1 MADIENKITQ
11 LCPQAQVDTT
21 GEFPL
26 VTVDDAQ
33 WHDLASA
40 LKTQLHYDVLSAVV
54 GMDWTEALGCVYY
67 LTNTSTHEL
76 LHVKVATADRENPR
90 LHSVCDLWP
99 VANFQE
105 REVYDFFG
113 IVFIGHPD
121 MRRMF
126 LRTDWVG
133 YPLRK
138 DYDPASNPLRLE
150 DETNEDYT
158 CRWVEDENG
167 KVTKIDGKVFE
178 DDEYVVNVGPQHPST
193 HGVMRYR
200 ASLDGEIVK
209 KIDVVSG
216 YIHRGIEKMCESLTY
231 PQMLLY
237 TERMDYMAAHINR
250 HCMCL
255 CVEKALG
262 LEVPRR
268 AELIRLMMDE
278 LMRLSSHLLSYGCLT
293 MDQGATTAFF
303 YGFRDRELIYD
314 IFDRTCGARMSM
326 SYSTIGGV
334 VADVHEDFI
343 KDVRH
348 ACDVIEK
355 NLKEYHKLFTGNV
368 IAVNRMTG
376 VGILSKQDAI
386 AYDIT
391 GPSGRASGWHCDVRK
406 TNPYSLYNE
415 FDFDE
420 VVYENGDSMDRYMV
434 RMKEMEQCIKILRQ
448 ACDKLEAEGI
458 QGEYIAPKVP
468 KMMKLPAGHW
478 YQQVEASRGAFG
490 VYIES
495 DGNAKPVRVPL
506 PVAVLQ
512 PDWRGRPDVQGQ
524 HDCRPDHHHRVAR
537 LRYPRHRP
545 LRVYLP
551 EQKQLKKETRYV

>member
-1 MADIENKITQ
+1 MAEIENKITQ

-33 WHDLASA
+33 WHDLARA
-40 LKTQLHYDVLSAVV
+40 LKTQMHYDVLSAVV

-76 LHVKVATADRENPR
+76 LHVKVATTDRQNPR
-90 LHSVCDLWP
+90 LHSVVDLWP

-167 KVTKIDGKVFE
+167 KVKKIDGKVFE
-178 DDEYVVNVGPQHPST
+178 DDEYVINVGPQHPST

-216 YIHRGIEKMCESLTY
+216 YIHRGIEKICEDLTY

-250 HCMCL
+250 HCMCM

-262 LEVPRR
+262 IEVPHR

-303 YGFRDRELIYD
+303 YGFRERELIYD

-326 SYSTIGGV
+326 SYSCIGGV

-355 NLKEYHKLFTGNV
+355 NLAEYHKLFTGNV

-376 VGILSKQDAI
+376 VGLLSKQDAI
-386 AYDIT
+386 DYDIT

-448 ACDKLEAEGI
+448 ACDKLEAEGV
-458 QGEYIAPKVP
+458 QGEYCAHKVP
-468 KMMKLPAGHW
+468 KVMKLPVGHW

-495 DGNAKPVRVPL
+495 DGGTKPVRVHFQSPCFNL
-506 PVAVLQ
+506 IGVVDLTCKDNMIADLITITASLDFVI
-512 PDWRGRPDVQGQ
+512 PDIDR
-524 HDCRPDHHHRVAR
+524 
-537 LRYPRHRP
+537 
-545 LRVYLP
+545 
-551 EQKQLKKETRYV
+551 

>member
-1 MADIENKITQ
+1 MAEIENKITQ

-26 VTVDDAQ
+26 VTVADAQ
-33 WHDLASA
+33 WHELARA

-54 GMDWTEALGCVYY
+54 GMEWPDALGCVYY
-67 LTNTSTHEL
+67 LTNTDTHEL
-76 LHVKVATADRENPR
+76 LHVKVTVPDRENPR

-105 REVYDFFG
+105 REAYDFFG

-126 LRTDWVG
+126 LRNDWVG

-158 CRWVEDENG
+158 CRWEEDENG
-167 KVTKIDGKVFE
+167 EVKKIEGKVFE

-200 ASLDGEIVK
+200 ASLDGETVK

-216 YIHRGIEKMCESLTY
+216 YIHRGIEKMCEDLTY

-250 HCMCL
+250 HCMCM

-334 VADVHEDFI
+334 VADVHEDFV

-368 IAVNRMTG
+368 IAVNRMKG
-376 VGILSKQDAI
+376 VGILSKEDAI

-420 VVYENGDSMDRYMV
+420 ITYENGDSMDRYMV

-468 KMMKLPAGHW
+468 KVMKLPAGHW

-495 DGNAKPVRVPL
+495 DGNTKPVRVHFQSPCFNL
-506 PVAVLQ
+506 IGVVDLTCRDNLIADLITITASLDFVI
-512 PDWRGRPDVQGQ
+512 PDIDR
-524 HDCRPDHHHRVAR
+524 
-537 LRYPRHRP
+537 
-545 LRVYLP
+545 
-551 EQKQLKKETRYV
+551 

>member
-1 MADIENKITQ
+1 MAEIQDKITQ

-33 WHDLASA
+33 WHDLARA

-76 LHVKVATADRENPR
+76 LHVKVATTDRQNPR
-90 LHSVCDLWP
+90 LHSVVDLWP

-138 DYDPASNPLRLE
+138 DYDPASNPLRLD
-150 DETNEDYT
+150 DETGEDYT

-167 KVTKIDGKVFE
+167 KVKKVDGKVFE

-216 YIHRGIEKMCESLTY
+216 YIHRGIEKICENLTY

-250 HCMCL
+250 HCMCM

-303 YGFRDRELIYD
+303 YGFRERELIYD

-334 VADVHEDFI
+334 VADVHPDFI

-355 NLKEYHKLFTGNV
+355 NLAEYHKLFTGNV

-376 VGILSKQDAI
+376 VGILSNEDAI

-420 VVYENGDSMDRYMV
+420 IVLGNGDSMDRYMV
-434 RMKEMEQCIKILRQ
+434 RMREMEQCIKILRQ

-458 QGEYIAPKVP
+458 QGEYCAPKVP
-468 KMMKLPAGHW
+468 KVMKLPAGHW

-495 DGNAKPVRVPL
+495 DGGTKPVRVHFQSPCFNL
-506 PVAVLQ
+506 IGVVDLTCRDNMIADLITITASLDFVI
-512 PDWRGRPDVQGQ
+512 PDIDR
-524 HDCRPDHHHRVAR
+524 
-537 LRYPRHRP
+537 
-545 LRVYLP
+545 
-551 EQKQLKKETRYV
+551 

>member
-1 MADIENKITQ
+1 MAEIQDKITQ

-26 VTVDDAQ
+26 VTVPDAQ
-33 WHDLASA
+33 WHDLANA

-54 GMDWTEALGCVYY
+54 GMDWTDALGCVYY
-67 LTNTSTHEL
+67 LTNTTTHEL
-76 LHVKVATADRENPR
+76 LHVKVTTADRENPR
-90 LHSVCDLWP
+90 LHTVCDVWP

-105 REVYDFFG
+105 REVYDFYG

-126 LRTDWVG
+126 LRNDWVG

-138 DYDPASNPLRLE
+138 DYNPDSNPLRLE

-167 KVTKIDGKVFE
+167 KVKKIDGKVFE

-303 YGFRDRELIYD
+303 YGFRERELIYD

-334 VADVHEDFI
+334 VADVHEDFV
-343 KDVRH
+343 KDVRN

-355 NLKEYHKLFTGNV
+355 ALKEYHKLFTGNV
-368 IAVNRMTG
+368 IAVNRMKG
-376 VGILSKQDAI
+376 VGILSKEDAI

-420 VVYENGDSMDRYMV
+420 ITYENGDSMDRYMV
-434 RMKEMEQCIKILRQ
+434 RMKEMEECIKILRQ
-448 ACDKLEAEGI
+448 ACDKLEAEGL

-495 DGNAKPVRVPL
+495 DGNTKPVRVHFQSPCFNL
-506 PVAVLQ
+506 IGVVDLTCKGNLIADLITITASLDFVI
-512 PDWRGRPDVQGQ
+512 PDIDR
-524 HDCRPDHHHRVAR
+524 
-537 LRYPRHRP
+537 
-545 LRVYLP
+545 
-551 EQKQLKKETRYV
+551 

>member
-1 MADIENKITQ
+1 MADIENKITK
-11 LCPQAQVDTT
+11 LCPQAQVDCT

-26 VTVDDAQ
+26 VTVPDAQ
-33 WHDLASA
+33 WHDLARA

-54 GMDWTEALGCVYY
+54 GMDWTEAFGCVYY

-76 LHVKVATADRENPR
+76 LHVKVTAPDRENPM
-90 LHSVCDLWP
+90 LHSVVDLWP

-105 REVYDFFG
+105 REVYDFYG

-126 LRTDWVG
+126 LRNDWVG

-167 KVTKIDGKVFE
+167 KVKKVDGKVFE

-200 ASLDGEIVK
+200 ASLDGETVK

-216 YIHRGIEKMCESLTY
+216 YIHRGIEKMCESLTW
-231 PQMLLY
+231 PQTLLY

-250 HCMCL
+250 HCLCL
-255 CVEKALG
+255 CIEKAMG

-334 VADVHEDFI
+334 VADVHPDFV

-355 NLKEYHKLFTGNV
+355 NMKEYHQLFTGNV
-368 IAVNRMTG
+368 IAQNRMVG
-376 VGILSKQDAI
+376 VGILSKEQAI
-386 AYDIT
+386 DYCIT
-391 GPSGRASGWHCDVRK
+391 GPSGRASGVHCDVRK
-406 TNPYSLYNE
+406 THPYSLYDE
-415 FDFDE
+415 FEFDE
-420 VVYENGDSMDRYMV
+420 VTRTEGDSMARYMV
-434 RMKEMEQCIKILRQ
+434 RMDEMLQSIKILRQ
-448 ACDKLEAEGI
+448 ACDKLEQEGL
-458 QGEYIAPKVP
+458 QGEYIAKVP
-468 KMMKLPAGHW
+468 KMIKLPAGHW
-478 YQQVEASRGAFG
+478 YQQVEASRGTFG

-495 DGNAKPVRVPL
+495 DGDAKPFQKPYRMHFQTPCFNLIGVVDL
-506 PVAVLQ
+506 T
-512 PDWRGRPDVQGQ
+512 
-524 HDCRPDHHHRVAR
+524 CRDNMIADLITYCDRLAR
-537 LRYPRHRP
+537 
-545 LRVYLP
+545 
-551 EQKQLKKETRYV
+551 

>member
-1 MADIENKITQ
+1 MADIENKIMQ

-26 VTVDDAQ
+26 VTIADAQ
-33 WHDLASA
+33 WHDLARA
-40 LKTQLHYDVLSAVV
+40 LKTQMHYDVLSAVV
-54 GMDWTEALGCVYY
+54 GMDWTEAFGCVYY

-76 LHVKVATADRENPR
+76 LHVKVTCADRENPR
-90 LHSVCDLWP
+90 LHSVVDLWP

-167 KVTKIDGKVFE
+167 AVKKVEGKVFE
-178 DDEYVVNVGPQHPST
+178 DDEYVINVGPQHPST

-200 ASLDGEIVK
+200 ASLDGEIIK
-209 KIDVVSG
+209 KVDVVSG

-303 YGFRDRELIYD
+303 YGFRERELIYD

-334 VADVHEDFI
+334 VADVHPDFI

-355 NLKEYHKLFTGNV
+355 NLHEYHKLFTGNV

-376 VGILSKQDAI
+376 VGILTKQDAI
-386 AYDIT
+386 DYAIT
-391 GPSGRASGWHCDVRK
+391 GPSGRASGFSCDVRK

-434 RMKEMEQCIKILRQ
+434 RMKEMEQSIKILRQ
-448 ACDKLEAEGI
+448 ACDKLEAEGV

-468 KMMKLPAGHW
+468 KVMKLPAGHW

-495 DGNAKPVRVPL
+495 DGNTKPVRVHFQSPCFNL
-506 PVAVLQ
+506 IGVVDLTCSDNMIADLITITASLDFVI
-512 PDWRGRPDVQGQ
+512 PDIDR
-524 HDCRPDHHHRVAR
+524 
-537 LRYPRHRP
+537 
-545 LRVYLP
+545 
-551 EQKQLKKETRYV
+551 

>member
-1 MADIENKITQ
+1 MAEIQDKITQ

-33 WHDLASA
+33 WHDLARA
-40 LKTQLHYDVLSAVV
+40 LKNQLHYDVLSAVV

-76 LHVKVATADRENPR
+76 LHVKVSTTDRENPR

-105 REVYDFFG
+105 REVYDFYG

-138 DYDPASNPLRLE
+138 DYDPATNPLRLD

-167 KVTKIDGKVFE
+167 KVTKVDGKVFE
-178 DDEYVVNVGPQHPST
+178 DDEYVINVGPQHPST

-250 HCMCL
+250 HCMCM

-376 VGILSKQDAI
+376 VGILTKEDAI

-420 VVYENGDSMDRYMV
+420 IVYENGDSMDRYMV

-468 KMMKLPAGHW
+468 KVMKLPAGHW

-495 DGNAKPVRVPL
+495 DGNTKPVRVHFQSPCFNL
-506 PVAVLQ
+506 VGVVDLTCKDNMIADLITITASLDFVI
-512 PDWRGRPDVQGQ
+512 PDIDR
-524 HDCRPDHHHRVAR
+524 
-537 LRYPRHRP
+537 
-545 LRVYLP
+545 
-551 EQKQLKKETRYV
+551 

>member
-1 MADIENKITQ
+1 MLYRDI
-11 LCPQAQVDTT
+11 
-21 GEFPL
+21 
-26 VTVDDAQ
+26 
-33 WHDLASA
+33 
-40 LKTQLHYDVLSAVV
+40 
-54 GMDWTEALGCVYY
+54 
-67 LTNTSTHEL
+67 
-76 LHVKVATADRENPR
+76 
-90 LHSVCDLWP
+90 
-99 VANFQE
+99 
-105 REVYDFFG
+105 
-113 IVFIGHPD
+113 
-121 MRRMF
+121 
-126 LRTDWVG
+126 
-133 YPLRK
+133 
-138 DYDPASNPLRLE
+138 
-150 DETNEDYT
+150 
-158 CRWVEDENG
+158 
-167 KVTKIDGKVFE
+167 IDGEV
-178 DDEYVVNVGPQHPST
+178 
-193 HGVMRYR
+193 
-200 ASLDGEIVK
+200 VK

-216 YIHRGIEKMCESLTY
+216 YIHRGIEKICEDLTY

-376 VGILSKQDAI
+376 VGTLSKQDAI
-386 AYDIT
+386 DYAIT
-391 GPSGRASGWHCDVRK
+391 GPSGRASGVHCDVRK
-406 TNPYSLYNE
+406 THPYSLYNE

-420 VVYENGDSMDRYMV
+420 VLYENGDSMHCSISFMRTM
-434 RMKEMEQCIKILRQ
+434 
-448 ACDKLEAEGI
+448 
-458 QGEYIAPKVP
+458 
-468 KMMKLPAGHW
+468 
-478 YQQVEASRGAFG
+478 
-490 VYIES
+490 
-495 DGNAKPVRVPL
+495 
-506 PVAVLQ
+506 
-512 PDWRGRPDVQGQ
+512 
-524 HDCRPDHHHRVAR
+524 
-537 LRYPRHRP
+537 
-545 LRVYLP
+545 
-551 EQKQLKKETRYV
+551 

>member
-1 MADIENKITQ
+1 MAEIENKITQ

-33 WHDLASA
+33 WHDLARA
-40 LKTQLHYDVLSAVV
+40 LKTQLHYDMLSAVI

-76 LHVKVATADRENPR
+76 LHVKVATTDRENPR
-90 LHSVCDLWP
+90 LHSVVDLWP

-105 REVYDFFG
+105 REVYDFYG

-138 DYDPASNPLRLE
+138 DYDPASNPLRLD

-158 CRWVEDENG
+158 CRWEEDENG
-167 KVTKIDGKVFE
+167 NVKKIDGKVFE

-216 YIHRGIEKMCESLTY
+216 YIHRGIEKMCEDLTY

-250 HCMCL
+250 HCMCM

-303 YGFRDRELIYD
+303 YGFRERELIYD

-355 NLKEYHKLFTGNV
+355 SLKEYHKLFTGNV

-458 QGEYIAPKVP
+458 QGEFCAPKVP
-468 KMMKLPAGHW
+468 KLMKLPAGHW

-495 DGNAKPVRVPL
+495 DGNTKPVRVHFQSPCFNL
-506 PVAVLQ
+506 VGVVDLTCRDNMIADLITITASLDFVI
-512 PDWRGRPDVQGQ
+512 PDIDR
-524 HDCRPDHHHRVAR
+524 
-537 LRYPRHRP
+537 
-545 LRVYLP
+545 
-551 EQKQLKKETRYV
+551 

>member
-1 MADIENKITQ
+1 MAEIQEKITQ
-11 LCPQAQVDTT
+11 LCPQATIDTT

-26 VTVDDAQ
+26 VTVPDAQ
-33 WHDLASA
+33 WHDLACA

-54 GMDWTEALGCVYY
+54 GMDWTEVLGCVYY
-67 LTNTSTHEL
+67 LTNSSTHEL
-76 LHVKVATADRENPR
+76 LHVKVTTADRENPR
-90 LHSVCDLWP
+90 LHSVVDLWP

-105 REVYDFFG
+105 REVYDFYG

-126 LRTDWVG
+126 LRNDWVG

-158 CRWVEDENG
+158 CRWVEDADG
-167 KVTKIDGKVFE
+167 KVTKVEGKVFA
-178 DDEYVVNVGPQHPST
+178 DDEYVINVGPQHPST

-200 ASLDGEIVK
+200 ASLDGEIIK
-209 KIDVVSG
+209 KVDVVSG
-216 YIHRGIEKMCESLTY
+216 YIHRGIEKLCEGLTY

-303 YGFRDRELIYD
+303 YGFRERELIYD

-355 NLKEYHKLFTGNV
+355 NLAEYHKLFTGNV

-376 VGILSKQDAI
+376 VGILTKQDAI
-386 AYDIT
+386 DYDIT

-420 VVYENGDSMDRYMV
+420 VTYENGDSMDRYMV
-434 RMKEMEQCIKILRQ
+434 RMKEMEQSIKILRQ
-448 ACDKLEAEGI
+448 ACDKLEQENAKCDQDETLG
-458 QGEYIAPKVP
+458 GKRVYCAPKVP

-495 DGNAKPVRVPL
+495 DGNTKPVRVHFQSPCFNL
-506 PVAVLQ
+506 IGVVDLTCRDNMIADLITITASLDFVI
-512 PDWRGRPDVQGQ
+512 PDIDR
-524 HDCRPDHHHRVAR
+524 
-537 LRYPRHRP
+537 
-545 LRVYLP
+545 
-551 EQKQLKKETRYV
+551 

>member
-1 MADIENKITQ
+1 MAEIQDKITQ

-33 WHDLASA
+33 WHDLARA

-76 LHVKVATADRENPR
+76 LHVKVATTDRQNPR
-90 LHSVCDLWP
+90 LHSVVDLWP

-138 DYDPASNPLRLE
+138 DYDPASNPLRLD

-167 KVTKIDGKVFE
+167 KVKKVDGKVFE

-216 YIHRGIEKMCESLTY
+216 YIHRGIEKICENLTY

-250 HCMCL
+250 HCMCM

-303 YGFRDRELIYD
+303 YGFRERELIYD

-334 VADVHEDFI
+334 VADVHPDFI

-355 NLKEYHKLFTGNV
+355 NLAEYHKLFTGNV

-376 VGILSKQDAI
+376 VGILSNEDAI

-420 VVYENGDSMDRYMV
+420 IVLGNGDSMDRYMV
-434 RMKEMEQCIKILRQ
+434 RMREMEQCIKILRQ

-458 QGEYIAPKVP
+458 QGEYCAPKVP
-468 KMMKLPAGHW
+468 KVMKLPAGHW

-495 DGNAKPVRVPL
+495 NGGTKPVRVHFQSPCFNL
-506 PVAVLQ
+506 IGVVDLTCRDNMIADLITITASLDFVI
-512 PDWRGRPDVQGQ
+512 PDIDR
-524 HDCRPDHHHRVAR
+524 
-537 LRYPRHRP
+537 
-545 LRVYLP
+545 
-551 EQKQLKKETRYV
+551 

>member
-1 MADIENKITQ
+1 MAEIQDKITQ
-11 LCPQAQVDTT
+11 LCPKAQVDTT

-33 WHDLASA
+33 WHDLAHA
-40 LKTQLHYDVLSAVV
+40 LKTQLHYDVLSAVI
-54 GMDWTEALGCVYY
+54 GMDWTEALGCIYY

-76 LHVKVATADRENPR
+76 LHVKVATTDREKPF
-90 LHSVCDLWP
+90 LHSVVDVWP

-105 REVYDFFG
+105 REVYDFYG

-138 DYDPASNPLRLE
+138 DYDPSTNPLRLD
-150 DETNEDYT
+150 DETNADYT

-167 KVTKIDGKVFE
+167 KVTKIEGKVFE

-200 ASLDGEIVK
+200 ASIDGEVVK

-216 YIHRGIEKMCESLTY
+216 YIHRGIEKMCEDLTY

-334 VADVHEDFI
+334 VADVHEDFV

-376 VGILSKQDAI
+376 VGILTKDDAI

-420 VVYENGDSMDRYMV
+420 ITYENGDSMDRYMV
-434 RMKEMEQCIKILRQ
+434 RMKEMEQSIKILRQ

-495 DGNAKPVRVPL
+495 DGNTKPVRVHFQSPCFNL
-506 PVAVLQ
+506 IGVVDLTCRDNLIADLITITASLDFVI
-512 PDWRGRPDVQGQ
+512 PDIDR
-524 HDCRPDHHHRVAR
+524 
-537 LRYPRHRP
+537 
-545 LRVYLP
+545 
-551 EQKQLKKETRYV
+551 

>member
-1 MADIENKITQ
+1 MAEIENKITQ
-11 LCPQAQVDTT
+11 LCPQATVDTT
-21 GEFPL
+21 GEFPM

-33 WHDLASA
+33 WHDLARA
-40 LKTQLHYDVLSAVV
+40 LKSQLHYDVLSAVV

-76 LHVKVATADRENPR
+76 LHVKVATADREHPR
-90 LHSVCDLWP
+90 LHSVVDLWP

-167 KVTKIDGKVFE
+167 KVKKVDGKVFE
-178 DDEYVVNVGPQHPST
+178 DDEYVINVGPQHPST

-200 ASLDGEIVK
+200 ASLDGEIIK
-209 KIDVVSG
+209 KVDVVSG

-250 HCMCL
+250 HCMCM

-303 YGFRDRELIYD
+303 YGFRERELIYD

-355 NLKEYHKLFTGNV
+355 NLAEYHKLFTGNV

-386 AYDIT
+386 DYAIT

-406 TNPYSLYNE
+406 TNPYSLYDE

-420 VVYENGDSMDRYMV
+420 VVYGNGDSMDRYMV
-434 RMKEMEQCIKILRQ
+434 RMREMEQSIKILRQ

-458 QGEYIAPKVP
+458 QGEYCAPKVP
-468 KMMKLPAGHW
+468 KVMKLPAGHW

-495 DGNAKPVRVPL
+495 DGNTKPVRVHFQSPCYNL
-506 PVAVLQ
+506 IGVVDLTCRDNMIADLITITASLDFVI
-512 PDWRGRPDVQGQ
+512 PDIDR
-524 HDCRPDHHHRVAR
+524 
-537 LRYPRHRP
+537 
-545 LRVYLP
+545 
-551 EQKQLKKETRYV
+551 

>member
-11 LCPQAQVDTT
+11 LCPQAQVDNT

-26 VTVDDAQ
+26 VTVADAQ
-33 WHDLASA
+33 WHDLALA

-54 GMDWTEALGCVYY
+54 GMEWPEAFGCVYY
-67 LTNTSTHEL
+67 LTNTDTHEL
-76 LHVKVATADRENPR
+76 LHVKVTTADRENPR
-90 LHSVCDLWP
+90 LHTVCDVWP

-126 LRTDWVG
+126 LRNDWVG

-138 DYDPASNPLRLE
+138 DYDPASNPLRLD
-150 DETNEDYT
+150 DETGEDYT

-167 KVTKIDGKVFE
+167 KVEKVEGKVFE

-200 ASLDGEIVK
+200 ASIDGETVK

-216 YIHRGIEKMCESLTY
+216 YIHRGIEKMCEDLTY

-303 YGFRDRELIYD
+303 YGFRERELIYD

-343 KDVRH
+343 NDVRH

-355 NLKEYHKLFTGNV
+355 SLKEYHKLFTGNV

-434 RMKEMEQCIKILRQ
+434 RMKEMEECIKILRQ
-448 ACDKLEAEGI
+448 ACDKLEAEGV
-458 QGEYIAPKVP
+458 QGEYCAPKVP
-468 KMMKLPAGHW
+468 KVMKLPAGHW

-495 DGNAKPVRVPL
+495 DGNTKPVRVHFQSPCFNL
-506 PVAVLQ
+506 IGVVDLTCKDNLIADLITITASLDFVI
-512 PDWRGRPDVQGQ
+512 PDIDR
-524 HDCRPDHHHRVAR
+524 
-537 LRYPRHRP
+537 
-545 LRVYLP
+545 
-551 EQKQLKKETRYV
+551 

>member
-1 MADIENKITQ
+1 MAEIQDKITQ

-26 VTVDDAQ
+26 VTVEDAQ
-33 WHDLASA
+33 WHDLACA

-54 GMDWTEALGCVYY
+54 GMDWTDAFGCVYY

-76 LHVKVATADRENPR
+76 LHVKVATTDRENPR
-90 LHSVCDLWP
+90 LHSVVDVWP

-105 REVYDFFG
+105 REVYDFYG

-126 LRTDWVG
+126 LRNDWVG
-133 YPLRK
+133 FPLRK
-138 DYDPASNPLRLE
+138 DYDPASNPLRLD

-167 KVTKIDGKVFE
+167 KVKKVDGKVFE

-200 ASLDGEIVK
+200 ASLDGEVVK

-216 YIHRGIEKMCESLTY
+216 YIHRGIEKMCEDLTY

-334 VADVHEDFI
+334 VADVHEDFV
-343 KDVRH
+343 KDVRN

-355 NLKEYHKLFTGNV
+355 NLHEYHKLFTGNV
-368 IAVNRMTG
+368 IAVNRMKG
-376 VGILSKQDAI
+376 VGTLSKEDAI

-420 VVYENGDSMDRYMV
+420 IVYENGDSMDRYMV

-448 ACDKLEAEGI
+448 ACDKLEAEGL

-495 DGNAKPVRVPL
+495 DGNTKPVRVHFQSPCFNL
-506 PVAVLQ
+506 IGVVDLTCKGNLIADLITITASLDFVI
-512 PDWRGRPDVQGQ
+512 PDIDR
-524 HDCRPDHHHRVAR
+524 
-537 LRYPRHRP
+537 
-545 LRVYLP
+545 
-551 EQKQLKKETRYV
+551 